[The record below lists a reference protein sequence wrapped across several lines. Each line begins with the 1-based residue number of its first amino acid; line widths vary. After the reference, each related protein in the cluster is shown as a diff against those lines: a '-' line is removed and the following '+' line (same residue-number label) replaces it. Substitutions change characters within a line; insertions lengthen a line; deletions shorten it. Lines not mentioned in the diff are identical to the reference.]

1 MKYKTH
7 SQIHEEMM
15 GDPEY
20 RAAWEAA
27 ERKERLQALLLEWR
41 SRAGLTSAQGA
52 ERMGIKPPTVSRME
66 KNITSA
72 SLETLA
78 RYARACG
85 IDNATL
91 YF

>member
-1 MKYKTH
+1 MKYKSH

-15 GDPEY
+15 CDPEY
-20 RAAWEAA
+20 RAAWEAE
-27 ERKERLQALLLEWR
+27 ERRQRLQALLQQWR
-41 SRAGLTSAQGA
+41 AEAGLTSAQVA

-72 SLETLA
+72 SVETLA

-85 IDNATL
+85 VSSAKL